1 MAYIPDAFAE
11 FDRAALRALVTAHN
25 FGLLIASDNTG
36 MQVVHLP
43 FLLDPE
49 RGHHGHLR
57 CHVARA
63 NPIWRIVD
71 TARLLAVFTG
81 PHAYISP
88 NWYRTPDLVP
98 TWNYAAVYADGRGRV
113 MDEPELDAALYD
125 LAAQEEARL
134 AAANPWTLDRISP
147 RNPCGNAP
155 GDCRNRHRDNR
166 PARQEKDVAE
176 PQRGRS
182 RRCGS
187 TRCVRSTV
195 PILWPLPASSI
206 RPDASSQ
213 LFTAVPTVYCP
224 VYCPMLPAASVG
236 ADLPTHNA
244 TPATPLPPAGQM
256 TWLADPGSPD
266 LPLPSRCSRS
276 PS

>member
-147 RNPCGNAP
+147 ETHAAMRRAIVGIDIAIT
-155 GDCRNRHRDNR
+155 GLHGKRKMSQNRSAADRAGVVDALR
-166 PARQEKDVAE
+166 ALDGPDPLAVA
-176 PQRGRS
+176 S
-182 RRCGS
+182 L
-187 TRCVRSTV
+187 
-195 PILWPLPASSI
+195 I
-206 RPDASSQ
+206 D
-213 LFTAVPTVYCP
+213 
-224 VYCPMLPAASVG
+224 
-236 ADLPTHNA
+236 
-244 TPATPLPPAGQM
+244 PP
-256 TWLADPGSPD
+256 
-266 LPLPSRCSRS
+266 
-276 PS
+276 